1 MREKTMVTSAATE
14 RSRGGGRQPPHYD
27 LRLFIAGN
35 EPNSALARASLERIC
50 ADYLAG
56 NCRLDVIDVLQDFEP
71 ALKENILVTPALI
84 VEQAGRRNVIFGN
97 LTDVARVLTVLE
109 IGSGR

>member
-1 MREKTMVTSAATE
+1 M
-14 RSRGGGRQPPHYD
+14 
-27 LRLFIAGN
+27 RLFVAGN
-35 EPNSALARASLERIC
+35 EPNSALAKASLQRIC

-56 NCRLDVIDVLQDFEP
+56 NCRLDIVDVLENFEP

-97 LTDVARVLTVLE
+97 MTDVEKVLTVLE
-109 IGSGR
+109 IESGR

>member
-1 MREKTMVTSAATE
+1 MAASAGTE
-14 RSRGGGRQPPHYD
+14 RSRGGGRKPAHYD
-27 LRLFIAGN
+27 LRLFVAGN
-35 EPNSALARASLERIC
+35 EPNSARAKASLERIC

-97 LTDVARVLTVLE
+97 LADVAKVLTVLE
-109 IGSGR
+109 IESGR